1 MSYIKSY
8 GLYVP
13 AFKIQG
19 NVLHPSGRK
28 NEHRVAY
35 VDEDIITMSFEAA
48 KQCLCAV
55 TEKIDAV
62 FFAGNTPV
70 FKNRYHASYLADLL
84 QIPQNI
90 LAFDFFQTNRS
101 GTDALLMA
109 HQLIKSK
116 EFKNVLIVA
125 ANQSFPP
132 IGKER
137 VTPFGHAA
145 VALLVSADSG
155 FIKIHH
161 TKSYSAGFAE
171 EFEYKNNPVTY
182 DPRFSRAAGFQTA
195 FKSMLAEL
203 NTKNISSFIINS
215 SYAKAAL
222 SDLKNAGVNIETQ
235 LTNDHVVTALGYT
248 GAAHA
253 LIRIIYSAE
262 NKTEHNALIDY
273 NNGINLIEF
282 SVLENKTISLNKGS
296 NILSYQ
302 DYLTVRKASNF
313 NSYKYKTAD
322 MFSSE
327 MMNEREKNQLLYLQG
342 FECAECKTIYLIKTE
357 QCKNCK
363 SKNFS
368 PKKLNTEGTVFT
380 STKEF
385 YFPASFAPITMVVID
400 LTGGGRITVQLTD
413 DMYAEQ
419 KNKLQIGSK
428 VKLVLRKML
437 ENGNKPNYF
446 YKCIVE
452 P

>member
-28 NEHRVAY
+28 NEHRIAY

-48 KQCLCAV
+48 QQCLHTV
-55 TEKIDAV
+55 SKKIDAV

-90 LAFDFFQTNRS
+90 LALDFFQTNRS

-116 EFKNVLIVA
+116 EFKNILIVA
-125 ANQSFPP
+125 ANQSFPS
-132 IGKER
+132 IGKESEI
-137 VTPFGHAA
+137 PFGHAA
-145 VALLVSADSG
+145 VALLVSASNG
-155 FIKIHH
+155 FIKLNH
-161 TKSYSAGFAE
+161 TKSYSVGYAE
-171 EFEYKNNPVTY
+171 EFEYKNNTVTY
-182 DPRFSRAAGFQTA
+182 DPRFSRVVGFQTA

-215 SYAKAAL
+215 SYAKAAI

-235 LTNDHVVTALGYT
+235 LTNDQVVPSLGYT

-253 LIRIIYSAE
+253 LLRFIYAAE
-262 NKTEHNALIDY
+262 NKSEHNVLIDY
-273 NNGINLIEF
+273 NNGINLIGF
-282 SVLENKTISLNKGS
+282 SVLENKTVSLNKGS
-296 NILSYQ
+296 NINTYQ
-302 DYLTVRKASNF
+302 DYLIIRKASNF
-313 NSYKYKTAD
+313 NSYKYKTID

-327 MMNEREKNQLLYLQG
+327 MMNEREKNQLINLNG
-342 FECAECKTIYLIKTE
+342 FECAECKTTYLIKSE

-363 SKNFS
+363 NKIFLL
-368 PKKLNTEGTVFT
+368 KKLNTEGKVFT
-380 STKEF
+380 YTKEF

-400 LTGGGRITVQLTD
+400 LIGGGRITVQLTD
-413 DMYAEQ
+413 DMFIEQ